1 MEKSNDSSEGEVYYS
16 CDLPRFELK
25 FLAWPPFANLSE
37 QGLNQLVEQRHSAL
51 GDGPNNNNNNN
62 NNNNK
67 LVYINLSRLV
77 IHWGNFRD
85 NFLSI

>member
-1 MEKSNDSSEGEVYYS
+1 MEKSNDSSEWEVYYS

-37 QGLNQLVEQRHSAL
+37 QRLNQLVEQRHSAL
-51 GDGPNNNNNNN
+51 GDGPKN